1 MVTLYSS
8 GKVQG
13 ISFLDFSAHFFQVP
27 HVSSDTGDP
36 DQGRHMAE
44 NSTVIKAEKEENNLC
59 LILERSGEVEAK
71 ISFSE
76 EEG

>member
-1 MVTLYSS
+1 M
-8 GKVQG
+8 
-13 ISFLDFSAHFFQVP
+13 
-27 HVSSDTGDP
+27 SSDTGDP

-44 NSTVIKAEKEENNLC
+44 NSTVIKAEKEENLC
-59 LILERSGEVEAK
+59 LILERSGKVEAK